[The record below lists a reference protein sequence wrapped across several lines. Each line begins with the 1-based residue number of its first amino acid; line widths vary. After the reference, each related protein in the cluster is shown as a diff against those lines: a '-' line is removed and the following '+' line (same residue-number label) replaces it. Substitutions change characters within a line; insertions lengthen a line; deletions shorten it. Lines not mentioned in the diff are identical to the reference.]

1 MDNLRFGLVG
11 TGYWAQETHAS
22 AIVATQGIKLASV
35 WGRNADS
42 AAKVASRFDAKAFSD
57 YDTFLDS
64 VDAVSFAV
72 PPHIQSELAL
82 RAVTAGKH
90 VLLEKPIATSVV
102 AAEEL
107 VAAVEKSGVSSMV
120 FFTLL
125 FDPRIRLIVA
135 EAESANWSGGNGL
148 WLGSALMD
156 DNPFNTPWRHE
167 KGGLWDLG
175 PHALSVLWRT
185 LGPIVDVDA
194 VAGAR
199 DLVHVT
205 LLHEGGASSTASM
218 TLKASDA
225 ADGFS
230 TLLWGPHGRQAM
242 PVDDVDEPTVLQV
255 ALTELAANARAGV
268 SEHECDVRFGRDIVD
283 VIAKLEAVLE
293 GNAAAK

>member
-1 MDNLRFGLVG
+1 MNDLRFGLVG
-11 TGYWAQETHAS
+11 TGYWAQETHAT
-22 AIVATQGIKLASV
+22 ALVATNGIELTSV

-42 AAKVASRFDAKAFSD
+42 AATVATRFDAEAFSD
-57 YDTFLDS
+57 FDEFLDS

-90 VLLEKPIATSVV
+90 VLLEKPIATTLA

-125 FDPRIRLIVA
+125 FDPRVRSIVA
-135 EAESANWSGGNGL
+135 DAETANWSGGNGL

-185 LGPIVDVDA
+185 LGPITDVDA

-205 LLHEGGASSTASM
+205 LRHEGGASSTASM
-218 TLKASDA
+218 TLQASDA

-230 TLLWGPHGRQAM
+230 TLLWGPRGRQPM
-242 PVDDVDEPTVLQV
+242 PVDDVDEGTVLQV
-255 ALTELAANARAGV
+255 ALTELVANAHAGV
-268 SEHECDVRFGRDIVD
+268 GEHECDVRFGRDIVK
-283 VIAKLEAVLE
+283 VIAQMEAVLA
-293 GNAAAK
+293 GKAATK

>member
-1 MDNLRFGLVG
+1 MNDLQFGLVG
-11 TGYWAQETHAS
+11 TGYWAQETHAN
-22 AIVATQGIKLASV
+22 AIVATDGLQLASV
-35 WGRNADS
+35 WGRNPDS
-42 AAKVASRFDAKAFSD
+42 AAAVATRFDAQPFGDFDA
-57 YDTFLDS
+57 FLDT

-90 VLLEKPIATSVV
+90 VLLEKPIATSL
-102 AAEEL
+102 AAADEL
-107 VAAVEKSGVSSMV
+107 VAAVAKSGVSSVV

-125 FDPRIRLIVA
+125 FDQRVRAIVA
-135 EAESANWSGGNGL
+135 EAEAANWSGGNGL

-156 DNPFNTPWRHE
+156 DNPFNTPWRHD

-185 LGPIVDVDA
+185 LGPIVEVDA

-205 LLHEGGASSTASM
+205 LRHEGGASSTASM
-218 TLKASDA
+218 TLQASDA

-230 TLLWGPHGRQAM
+230 TLLWGPRGRQAM
-242 PVDDVDEPTVLQV
+242 PVDDVDEATVLQL
-255 ALTELAANARAGV
+255 ALTELARNIRGGV
-268 SEHECDVRFGRDIVD
+268 MEHECDVRFGRDIVE

-293 GNAAAK
+293 SKAAR